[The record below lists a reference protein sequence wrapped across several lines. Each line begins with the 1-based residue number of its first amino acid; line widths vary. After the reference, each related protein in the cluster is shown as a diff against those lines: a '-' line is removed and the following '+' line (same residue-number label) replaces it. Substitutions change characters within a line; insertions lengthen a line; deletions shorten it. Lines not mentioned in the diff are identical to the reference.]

1 VLEGRFGFTRE
12 VPVLYYPFSDLQ
24 IRQIDGIEKNLADHL
39 PTDRRSVSSAEIF
52 IWSDDTRLSDKLAHW
67 SSPTRVLIPLP
78 NQAAISS
85 NDPIAHFIN
94 TLANKLTSRDLY
106 SIRGYVTG
114 EQFFGRSAELQF
126 LSDCIKSR
134 EVVGVFGLRKTGKTS
149 LLHEVIRANRRE
161 FISSNPIEVIIYQD
175 LEYLPSVADDPVPD
189 LIQDIADNL
198 RKALKE
204 HGLRTLEL
212 TELPRAASLSD
223 FRRALDAL
231 LEKIE
236 GEASITV
243 VLDEIEYLCPPNPI
257 GDTSS
262 EPFQKVRQL
271 FGVFRKLVQ
280 ERQNFGLVLAGLS
293 SSSIEDSEL
302 YGSPNPLFSFATALY
317 LGPLSS
323 VEAGQMLNTVGKR
336 VSLEWTNDAVELA
349 HELSGGHVLLLREL
363 ASAVLKNQ
371 RHTRTTT
378 TIIKRAHIHA
388 VVPSWRENVASHVK
402 EVLPHLRRYYTEEAD
417 LAIMLIEDPA
427 SFGEYATMYPA
438 NIKRLRELGIV
449 SLDTEGVWEPSKILE
464 FSYEFVQRPER
475 ADSPVTQSSQSGEQP
490 LANLLSEEE
499 SETLEKKQSLLSHG
513 RDIPDEVITDQ
524 VIKACLGFLNQRGGT
539 VLVGVSDSN
548 EVIGITPDIRKKG
561 STDKLILHLN
571 NLIRDKVGPV
581 AIGLINITTP
591 SIETGEMVMRIDVGL
606 SDKPVFTNAPV
617 DKKNGLF
624 VRNNNSTSLLNDAE
638 AHDYIVRHWPRQP

>member
-1 VLEGRFGFTRE
+1 MRPQLSPPLNAYEQGAVPEVHDPSLVARLEQLHDAFPISVQHRQLLRQLGSEFVFAKPVHTGSFSPDSWLVLLRFGSVLEGRFGFTRE

-293 SSSIEDSEL
+293 
-302 YGSPNPLFSFATALY
+302 Y
-317 LGPLSS
+317 
-323 VEAGQMLNTVGKR
+323 AG
-336 VSLEWTNDAVELA
+336 
-349 HELSGGHVLLLREL
+349 
-363 ASAVLKNQ
+363 
-371 RHTRTTT
+371 
-378 TIIKRAHIHA
+378 
-388 VVPSWRENVASHVK
+388 
-402 EVLPHLRRYYTEEAD
+402 
-417 LAIMLIEDPA
+417 
-427 SFGEYATMYPA
+427 
-438 NIKRLRELGIV
+438 
-449 SLDTEGVWEPSKILE
+449 IL
-464 FSYEFVQRPER
+464 
-475 ADSPVTQSSQSGEQP
+475 
-490 LANLLSEEE
+490 
-499 SETLEKKQSLLSHG
+499 
-513 RDIPDEVITDQ
+513 
-524 VIKACLGFLNQRGGT
+524 CL
-539 VLVGVSDSN
+539 
-548 EVIGITPDIRKKG
+548 TP
-561 STDKLILHLN
+561 
-571 NLIRDKVGPV
+571 
-581 AIGLINITTP
+581 
-591 SIETGEMVMRIDVGL
+591 
-606 SDKPVFTNAPV
+606 
-617 DKKNGLF
+617 
-624 VRNNNSTSLLNDAE
+624 
-638 AHDYIVRHWPRQP
+638 

>member
-1 VLEGRFGFTRE
+1 
-12 VPVLYYPFSDLQ
+12 
-24 IRQIDGIEKNLADHL
+24 
-39 PTDRRSVSSAEIF
+39 
-52 IWSDDTRLSDKLAHW
+52 
-67 SSPTRVLIPLP
+67 
-78 NQAAISS
+78 
-85 NDPIAHFIN
+85 
-94 TLANKLTSRDLY
+94 
-106 SIRGYVTG
+106 
-114 EQFFGRSAELQF
+114 
-126 LSDCIKSR
+126 
-134 EVVGVFGLRKTGKTS
+134 
-149 LLHEVIRANRRE
+149 
-161 FISSNPIEVIIYQD
+161 
-175 LEYLPSVADDPVPD
+175 
-189 LIQDIADNL
+189 
-198 RKALKE
+198 
-204 HGLRTLEL
+204 
-212 TELPRAASLSD
+212 
-223 FRRALDAL
+223 
-231 LEKIE
+231 
-236 GEASITV
+236 
-243 VLDEIEYLCPPNPI
+243 
-257 GDTSS
+257 
-262 EPFQKVRQL
+262 
-271 FGVFRKLVQ
+271 
-280 ERQNFGLVLAGLS
+280 
-293 SSSIEDSEL
+293 
-302 YGSPNPLFSFATALY
+302 

-490 LANLLSEEE
+490 LA
-499 SETLEKKQSLLSHG
+499 
-513 RDIPDEVITDQ
+513 DQ